1 MATATFSTTPGVFSR
16 RFLVSAAA
24 LVSTGA
30 AAELPF
36 WAFEIRAVLEK
47 RFFGLIAPS

>member
-1 MATATFSTTPGVFSR
+1 MATATFSTPPGVFSR

-36 WAFEIRAVLEK
+36 WAYCARAVPVSP
-47 RFFGLIAPS
+47 FFGVTAPS